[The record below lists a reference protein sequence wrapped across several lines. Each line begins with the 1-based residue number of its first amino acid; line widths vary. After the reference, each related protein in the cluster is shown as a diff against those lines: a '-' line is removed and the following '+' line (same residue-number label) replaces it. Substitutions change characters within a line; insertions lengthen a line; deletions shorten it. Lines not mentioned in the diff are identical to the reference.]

1 MTTFEIKHE
10 KNYAA
15 EIIEVKGLV
24 ELPGLDNLVGLPWAG
39 YTALVPRTTQ
49 VGDILV
55 IFPAEAQLSHEFASA
70 NNLYRHSE
78 NNADPEAVG
87 YLEDNRRVRAIK
99 LRGHRSSA
107 LALSLGSIM
116 TMPHPK
122 GGGWLMEQHVYDSDD
137 LVGTQFDTINGV
149 EISRKYELSVKANS
163 TAGKS
168 QQEKMWRRVDD
179 KFLPEH
185 IETDNWMRNEFK
197 VPEDAWITVSQKIHG
212 TSWRGG
218 QVIVKRHLTWL
229 ERLAKR
235 FGVKVPETEYDYVFG
250 SRKVIKDPHN
260 ERQQHHYGSDL
271 WTEFGRTIEHLLP
284 KGVVV
289 YGELVGYTPEG
300 APIQTGYTYDVTEDE
315 GMRLYVYRVV
325 VVTEDG
331 VSYDLP
337 RAGVE
342 QFCLERGLS
351 IVPLLW
357 QGFKRDFVAEDWLDK
372 NYWPEYPQAVPLSK
386 DSVCDEGVVIQVEGI
401 VPQNYKHKSPAF
413 LGFETQLLD
422 KDVEVLS

>member
-1 MTTFEIKHE
+1 MTTFSIEHE

-24 ELPGLDNLVGLPWAG
+24 ELPGLDNLVGLAWAG
-39 YTALVPRTTQ
+39 YMALVPRTTQ
-49 VGDILV
+49 VGDIMV
-55 IFPAEAQLSHEFASA
+55 IFPAEAQLSHEFARY

-78 NNADPEAVG
+78 NNIDPEAVG

-107 LALSLGSIM
+107 LALPFDSIAFFLNETAGM
-116 TMPHPK
+116 GPALSVK
-122 GGGWLMEQHVYDSDD
+122 GIP
-137 LVGTQFDTINGV
+137 GTQFDTVDGWEV
-149 EISRKYELSVKANS
+149 SRKYELPVKANS
-163 TAGKS
+163 MAGKS
-168 QQEKMWRRVDD
+168 QQEKMWRRVED

-197 VPEDAWITVSQKIHG
+197 VPEDAWITVSQKVHG

-229 ERLAKR
+229 ERLVKR
-235 FGVKVPETEYDYVFG
+235 LGVKVPETEYDYVFG

-260 ERQQHHYGSDL
+260 PNQQHHYGMDL

-300 APIQTGYTYDVTEDE
+300 APIQTGYTYDVAKDE
-315 GMRLYVYRVV
+315 GMRLYVYRVA

-342 QFCLERGLS
+342 QFCLERGLCV
-351 IVPLLW
+351 VPLLW

-401 VPQNYKHKSPAF
+401 IPQNYKAKSPAF
-413 LGFETQLLD
+413 LSAETATLD
-422 KDVEVLS
+422 KGIEVLS